1 MGGRIEAESRLGKE
15 TTFNLYLKLEEK
27 KIN

>member
-1 MGGRIEAESRLGKE
+1 MDLGFKVGFLKRE
-15 TTFNLYLKLEEK
+15 WNELMQVLKLEEK